1 MADSISSV
9 EKRAFIGDGWV
20 AFERNFCI
28 RITSREE
35 DTFSAAVSSTIASI
49 EAEATDEEY

>member
-9 EKRAFIGDGWV
+9 EKRDFIGDGWV

-28 RITSREE
+28 RMTSREE
-35 DTFSAAVSSTIASI
+35 DMFSAAVSSIIASI
-49 EAEATDEEY
+49 EVEAADEEY